1 MNTRLDAAVT
11 DDTGSGGP
19 IHLPGELGGEPTR
32 LPGETASDISAD
44 ASTQIDGGAPAP
56 HKNRRLWLVGGSV
69 AAVALVAG
77 GAVALSP
84 LSPFAPKGTVG
95 QTRERARA
103 AFAGV
108 SAPAPIAPASK
119 LAAVA
124 VPEKPEAPIK
134 TPPVVLSRDGEIA
147 EFRGLKTDTASVPGA
162 APSAG
167 VEAVAEETG
176 VTAPSPPHAA
186 ATPSGAAEPVKA
198 PPHRAAGAEAGVAAE
213 SAPLPIAIAREA
225 VVRAPAAE
233 SGGPAEQAINLPVH
247 SAPPGERAPAAD
259 LSASSRGKSVAGTT
273 SAETPPPPAA
283 SRAPVTSDAAGE
295 AAALQPAPMTD
306 AQQLQVLGLVTQL
319 GVLMRDLKTEV
330 AAVHEDQQRLGAATA
345 ATLADFDRRLSLA
358 EAKWAMSVA
367 MLDAGGSLAKAA
379 APRSGGEGRGQ
390 GSSEPATPAPSAAA
404 HHYRVQAASPG
415 LAMLSEVTPAGV
427 HHVQVAV
434 GDAVPG
440 YGRITKI
447 AQKGT
452 AWVVVTEKGA
462 IQ

>member
-1 MNTRLDAAVT
+1 MSTRLDAAVT

-19 IHLPGELGGEPTR
+19 TR
-32 LPGETASDISAD
+32 LPGETASDIAAD
-44 ASTQIDGGAPAP
+44 ASARIDGGASAP
-56 HKNRRLWLVGGSV
+56 RRNRRLWLVGGSV
-69 AAVALVAG
+69 AAVALLAG

-95 QTRERARA
+95 QTLERARA
-103 AFAGV
+103 AFVGV
-108 SAPAPIAPASK
+108 SLPAPVAPASQ
-119 LAAVA
+119 LAVVA
-124 VPEKPEAPIK
+124 VPETPEAPVK

-147 EFRGLKTDTASVPGA
+147 EFKGLKTDTASVPGA

-167 VEAVAEETG
+167 VPAVAEETG
-176 VTAPSPPHAA
+176 VTAVFQPQAA
-186 ATPSGAAEPVKA
+186 ATSSGPAEPVKA
-198 PPHRAAGAEAGVAAE
+198 PAPPAAVAEAGVGAE
-213 SAPLPIAIAREA
+213 GAPPPIAREA
-225 VVRAPAAE
+225 
-233 SGGPAEQAINLPVH
+233 GGPAVQTMTPPVH
-247 SAPPGERAPAAD
+247 SAPPEERAPAAD
-259 LSASSRGKSVAGTT
+259 LSASSRGRSVAGTT
-273 SAETPPPPAA
+273 SAETPLPPAA
-283 SRAPVTSDAAGE
+283 SRAPVPSDAAGE

-330 AAVHEDQQRLGAATA
+330 AAVHEDQQRLGVTTA

-358 EAKWAMSVA
+358 EAKWAMSAA

-379 APRSGGEGRGQ
+379 AAPRSGGEGPGQ

-415 LAMLSEVTPAGV
+415 LAMLSEMTPAGV
-427 HHVQVAV
+427 QHLQVAV

>member
-1 MNTRLDAAVT
+1 MSTRLDAAVT
-11 DDTGSGGP
+11 DDTGSGGR
-19 IHLPGELGGEPTR
+19 TQ
-32 LPGETASDISAD
+32 LPGETASDIAAD
-44 ASTQIDGGAPAP
+44 ASARIDGGALPP
-56 HKNRRLWLVGGSV
+56 RKNRRLWLVGGSV
-69 AAVALVAG
+69 AAVALLAG

-84 LSPFAPKGTVG
+84 LPPFAPKGTVG
-95 QTRERARA
+95 QTLERARA
-103 AFAGV
+103 AFVGI
-108 SAPAPIAPASK
+108 SPPAPVAPASQ
-119 LAAVA
+119 LAVVA
-124 VPEKPEAPIK
+124 VPETPEAPVK

-147 EFRGLKTDTASVPGA
+147 EFKGLKTDTASVPGA

-167 VEAVAEETG
+167 VPAAAEETG
-176 VTAPSPPHAA
+176 VTAPSQPQAA
-186 ATPSGAAEPVKA
+186 ATPSGPASPVKA
-198 PPHRAAGAEAGVAAE
+198 PPPRAAVAEAGVGAE
-213 SAPLPIAIAREA
+213 SAPLPIAREA
-225 VVRAPAAE
+225 VVRAPAPAPE
-233 SGGPAEQAINLPVH
+233 SGGPAEQAMNPPVH

-273 SAETPPPPAA
+273 SAEMPLPPAA
-283 SRAPVTSDAAGE
+283 SRAPVPSDAAGE

-330 AAVHEDQQRLGAATA
+330 AAVHEDQQRLGVTTA

-379 APRSGGEGRGQ
+379 AAPRSGGEGPRQ
-390 GSSEPATPAPSAAA
+390 GSSEPATPALSAAA

-415 LAMLSEVTPAGV
+415 LAMLSEMTPAGV
-427 HHVQVAV
+427 QHLQVAV